1 MYCTVNFAQALWPF
15 CLSFI
20 SYTLINRHT
29 VSSVDGSLSTVSGL
43 SVAWRCVSCNRRK
56 AAYGDSCRLS
66 DYCVAWRALAP
77 RVRPLRRAFDIF
89 ET

>member
-29 VSSVDGSLSTVSGL
+29 VSSVDGSLSIWVIWPLRGLAVCLYNPLQGWLVSVERFGL
-43 SVAWRCVSCNRRK
+43 SLPTVQNL
-56 AAYGDSCRLS
+56 G
-66 DYCVAWRALAP
+66 
-77 RVRPLRRAFDIF
+77 
-89 ET
+89 

>member
-29 VSSVDGSLSTVSGL
+29 VSSVDGSLSIWVI
-43 SVAWRCVSCNRRK
+43 W
-56 AAYGDSCRLS
+56 
-66 DYCVAWRALAP
+66 
-77 RVRPLRRAFDIF
+77 PLRGLAVCLYNPL
-89 ET
+89 T